1 MMPQGVFFLA
11 VTGNV
16 ECNETLCQQLHGET
30 QNTELTEA
38 GTEAE
43 SKASFDA
50 RLVLIPLGAV
60 FLGGAGYG
68 GWRLMKYLRD
78 KKRGYVK

>member
-1 MMPQGVFFLA
+1 MYDGGVGRKTQDIDVFWK
-11 VTGNV
+11 G
-16 ECNETLCQQLHGET
+16 GT
-30 QNTELTEA
+30 QNAESTEA

-43 SKASFDA
+43 SKAGFDA